1 LSLLWTLVIES
12 LSWIELARINE
23 DRAIRKSVRQL
34 KIRNKDIVNEASNLV
49 YETVRRQN
57 ALDYIIEE
65 ALRPNSLNDLTVG
78 SRSFLR
84 LYTYLVQYSNSSLIK
99 AYELVDHAKK
109 ILGKNAFKQIKNIP
123 EIISSLE
130 IPYNTFS
137 NAQRLAYLHFHP
149 TWYVRYLL
157 NQFGEH
163 FTEQLILHV
172 DYPNYLRLN
181 RIKGTDISIKNLY
194 EKGFQLVTEPSLSD
208 TFVLLDDD
216 DLTETEEYLNGHFI
230 IQDKAS
236 ILVGEIANPKPGDVV
251 LDVCAAP
258 GIKTSHIAQ
267 LMNNTGK
274 IVSIDYNKKRL
285 EEYVNLMKKLGVKN
299 TKSIQADA
307 TNLCKMPEIDADIV
321 LVDPPCTSTG
331 VFHKN
336 PSNKWRLNLRS
347 IETMST
353 LQKKILWNSSRRLS
367 MGGTL
372 VYSTCSITIEEN
384 ENVVQSLLDRDPE
397 FKLVDS
403 KPFIGEQGLM
413 GLNKAQRFYPH
424 KHKCNGFFIAKLKR
438 IK

>member
-1 LSLLWTLVIES
+1 
-12 LSWIELARINE
+12 
-23 DRAIRKSVRQL
+23 
-34 KIRNKDIVNEASNLV
+34 
-49 YETVRRQN
+49 
-57 ALDYIIEE
+57 
-65 ALRPNSLNDLTVG
+65 
-78 SRSFLR
+78 
-84 LYTYLVQYSNSSLIK
+84 
-99 AYELVDHAKK
+99 
-109 ILGKNAFKQIKNIP
+109 
-123 EIISSLE
+123 
-130 IPYNTFS
+130 
-137 NAQRLAYLHFHP
+137 
-149 TWYVRYLL
+149 
-157 NQFGEH
+157 
-163 FTEQLILHV
+163 
-172 DYPNYLRLN
+172 
-181 RIKGTDISIKNLY
+181 
-194 EKGFQLVTEPSLSD
+194 
-208 TFVLLDDD
+208 
-216 DLTETEEYLNGHFI
+216 
-230 IQDKAS
+230 
-236 ILVGEIANPKPGDVV
+236 
-251 LDVCAAP
+251 
-258 GIKTSHIAQ
+258 
-267 LMNNTGK
+267 
-274 IVSIDYNKKRL
+274 
-285 EEYVNLMKKLGVKN
+285 MKKLGVKN